1 MIKVENI
8 SKHYKLY
15 SHPIERLKEIF
26 LKKKYHYLH
35 QALSQISFNVA
46 EGETLGIIGKNGAGK
61 STLLKLL
68 VGVALPDEGSIHIDG
83 KITGLLEL
91 GTGFD
96 YNLTGLQ
103 NIEVNGLLVGMTE
116 TEIKQ
121 RQQQII
127 DFSELGHY
135 IKEPIRTYSS
145 GMVMRLAFS
154 IAIYAQPQCFV
165 IDEALSV
172 GDAHFQQKCMRKI
185 QNFKEQGGSII
196 FVSHDLNAVKMLC
209 DRVIVINDGKM
220 LIDSTPEMA
229 VNVYNE
235 VIADLDENYQ
245 LPHQDTEQHFGNN
258 KAQIIEATLQG
269 LDSQAQVISSGE
281 KMRIEFLLTAHEMI
295 DNATLGFVIRDR
307 FGQDI
312 YGINSYHLKQPLDL
326 SINETRKVIFTVLM
340 DLAPGKYTLSA
351 ALHSQENHLDD
362 CYFWQDNILKFEIA
376 GIKEHIFAG
385 LCKMPTELLIE

>member
-1 MIKVENI
+1 MIKVDNV

-15 SHPIERLKEIF
+15 PHPIERLKEIF
-26 LKKKYHYLH
+26 FKKKYHHLH
-35 QALSQISFNVA
+35 QALSHISFNVA
-46 EGETLGIIGKNGAGK
+46 AGETLGIIGKNGAGK

-68 VGVALPDEGSIHIDG
+68 VGVALPDEGFIQIDG

-116 TEIKQ
+116 TEIQQ

-127 DFSELGHY
+127 EFSELGDY
-135 IKEPIRTYSS
+135 ISEPLRTYSS

-185 QNFKEQGGSII
+185 QIFKEAGGSII

-209 DRVIVINDGKM
+209 DRVIVINDGKI
-220 LIDSTPEMA
+220 LIEATPEAA
-229 VNVYNE
+229 VNVYNG
-235 VIADLDENYQ
+235 VIADLDAAYQ
-245 LPHQDTEQHFGNN
+245 LPKQQTDQHFGNN
-258 KAQIIEATLQG
+258 KAKIILASLKG
-269 LDSQAQVISSGE
+269 LDSQTTVISSGE
-281 KMRIEFLLTAHEMI
+281 KVEIEFLISAIEKI

-312 YGINSYHLKQPLDL
+312 YGINNYHLKQRLDL
-326 SINETRKVIFTVLM
+326 TTEPKKVIFSVLM
-340 DLAPGKYTLSA
+340 DLSPGKYTLSA
-351 ALHSQENHLDD
+351 ALHSQENHLED

-376 GIKEHIFAG
+376 GIKGHIFAG
-385 LCKMPTELLIE
+385 VCKMPTDLMIE